1 MLVNIKPSE
10 CMGSII
16 APPSKSMAHRLLI
29 CAGLSKGESIISNI
43 AYSKDVLATIDC
55 LKALGADITTKEDK
69 VYVKGVT
76 DIKAS
81 DILRCNECGSTLRFF
96 IAICLLG
103 KSEITLSGSNRLM
116 ERPLDIYEK
125 MCKEQ
130 NLLFN
135 KEEGNLLKV
144 KGPLKSGTYNIDGSV
159 SSQFISGLLFSMPLL
174 DGDSRIVIEGH
185 LESKPY
191 INMTIK
197 ALKAFKVI
205 AVWEN
210 DNTIFVKGNQSYK
223 ANDLS
228 VEGDW
233 SNAAF
238 FLALGDKVKVNG
250 LDYNSL
256 QGDKICEEYY
266 KKLSEGNVTLD
277 ISDCPD
283 LGPVLFSYAGLHNG
297 ATFTGTNRL
306 KIKESDRI
314 LSMKEELIKFG
325 IDVIEG
331 DNEVTITKTKLQKPK
346 EILGSHNDHRITMAL
361 STILVITGGSI
372 DGAEC
377 ISKSMP
383 DFFEKLKKLG
393 ANVEILN

>member
-1 MLVNIKPSE
+1 
-10 CMGSII
+10 
-16 APPSKSMAHRLLI
+16 
-29 CAGLSKGESIISNI
+29 
-43 AYSKDVLATIDC
+43 IDC
-55 LKALGADITTKEDK
+55 LKALGADITAKEDK
-69 VYVKGVT
+69 VYIKGIT

-103 KSEITLSGSNRLM
+103 KSEITLSGSTRLM

-135 KEEGNLLKV
+135 KEDINLLKI

-159 SSQFISGLLFSMPLL
+159 SSQFISGLLFALPLL

-210 DNTIFVKGNQSYK
+210 DNTIFVKGNQSYE

-346 EILGSHNDHRITMAL
+346 EVLESHNDHRITMAL

-393 ANVEILN
+393 ADVEII